1 MLLLAAPQAISAVL
15 AALQGV
21 ALVSGSCAE
30 SLCLFASPN
39 LCCSSPAAKRGRTR
53 KGVHGP
59 LGRAKSIQMVGR
71 RSDLRREPIGIEGL
85 WVGQREVAVRHRSR

>member
-1 MLLLAAPQAISAVL
+1 LVQFLFVRVL
-15 AALQGV
+15 FCLF

-53 KGVHGP
+53 KDVHGP
-59 LGRAKSIQMVGR
+59 LGRAKSIQMVGW
-71 RSDLRREPIGIEGL
+71 RSDLRRE
-85 WVGQREVAVRHRSR
+85 ANTARSCGTAQKPLVKLI